1 VGLHVYPQP
10 VGNGMELSVSGHTL
24 GSAYRLLTSD
34 GRTVRTGNLSGT
46 PSTISTQGLDAG
58 AYILQVDR
66 ALPMRIVVV
75 R

>member
-1 VGLHVYPQP
+1 
-10 VGNGMELSVSGHTL
+10 L

-58 AYILQVDR
+58 AYILQVDS